1 MNGVTWA
8 ERPEH
13 PRAKVI
19 VPRPQTDPFVPSWA
33 GRTILGIA
41 TVAAFVVIGSPLGAG
56 LTVVLLALGA
66 VAAAVRR
73 PGGAPDGR
81 PAQASRARRVLTPGA
96 SSGGRWPPA
105 WC

>member
-1 MNGVTWA
+1 MNGVAWA

-19 VPRPQTDPFVPSWA
+19 VPRPQADPFVPSWA

-41 TVAAFVVIGSPLGAG
+41 TVAAFVVIGSPLGAA

-66 VAAAVRR
+66 AVFARGERR
-73 PGGAPDGR
+73 FAD
-81 PAQASRARRVLTPGA
+81 VI
-96 SSGGRWPPA
+96 
-105 WC
+105 